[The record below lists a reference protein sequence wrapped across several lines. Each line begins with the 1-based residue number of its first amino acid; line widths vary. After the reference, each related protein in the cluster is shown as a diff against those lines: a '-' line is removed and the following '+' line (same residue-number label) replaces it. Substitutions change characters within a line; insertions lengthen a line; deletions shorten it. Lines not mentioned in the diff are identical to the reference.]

1 MKSVLVLSA
10 DYPDTTGRVPLMY
23 VHTRNKYYIQ
33 HNIDVTVLN
42 FHTDYNY
49 VLDGI
54 KVISLNSYENNLD
67 TYDTLILHA
76 ANLRNHYR
84 FLRKYEK
91 RFSHLIFFFHGH
103 EVLRMNKAYPKP
115 YDFVEKNGYLHDM
128 AQEIYD
134 SFKLHI
140 WRKYLPTIAPKSD
153 FIFVSNWFFREFEKY
168 MRLTKKDLLDH
179 VHIIHNSVG
188 KVFEENTYQFKNEK
202 RYDFVTVRSVMDNSK
217 YCIDLVTKF
226 ARKYPQYLFLII
238 GCGNYFRFNKK
249 PENVVWIDKVVKHQE
264 LLEYLN
270 QSRCGLFPTRLD
282 AQGVMM
288 CELAAYGM
296 PVITSDIDVCREV
309 FDGVGHIELI
319 NNDINL
325 TNLDQVYNR
334 LISRMPYK
342 KCNKFSYE
350 STVKIEEN
358 LIKSLGGG
366 YDFITIRSVM
376 DETKYG
382 IDIVVKLAEAYPQY
396 RFLIIGKGLFFDY
409 RQKPDNITW
418 YGKSLTHEEIL
429 YCLDHAKCALMP
441 TRQDTQGV
449 MTCEFATYGIPVITS
464 DLEVCREMCGE
475 LELVE
480 FIENS
485 AEKVELEEIYTNLL
499 VKIRDKKDKWEKP
512 NKFCYDNTVKLEEDL
527 IKGEK

>member
-1 MKSVLVLSA
+1 
-10 DYPDTTGRVPLMY
+10 
-23 VHTRNKYYIQ
+23 
-33 HNIDVTVLN
+33 
-42 FHTDYNY
+42 
-49 VLDGI
+49 
-54 KVISLNSYENNLD
+54 
-67 TYDTLILHA
+67 
-76 ANLRNHYR
+76 
-84 FLRKYEK
+84 
-91 RFSHLIFFFHGH
+91 
-103 EVLRMNKAYPKP
+103 
-115 YDFVEKNGYLHDM
+115 
-128 AQEIYD
+128 
-134 SFKLHI
+134 
-140 WRKYLPTIAPKSD
+140 
-153 FIFVSNWFFREFEKY
+153 
-168 MRLTKKDLLDH
+168 
-179 VHIIHNSVG
+179 
-188 KVFEENTYQFKNEK
+188 
-202 RYDFVTVRSVMDNSK
+202 MDNSK

-366 YDFITIRSVM
+366 V
-376 DETKYG
+376 
-382 IDIVVKLAEAYPQY
+382 
-396 RFLIIGKGLFFDY
+396 
-409 RQKPDNITW
+409 
-418 YGKSLTHEEIL
+418 
-429 YCLDHAKCALMP
+429 
-441 TRQDTQGV
+441 
-449 MTCEFATYGIPVITS
+449 
-464 DLEVCREMCGE
+464 
-475 LELVE
+475 
-480 FIENS
+480 
-485 AEKVELEEIYTNLL
+485 
-499 VKIRDKKDKWEKP
+499 
-512 NKFCYDNTVKLEEDL
+512 
-527 IKGEK
+527 